1 MLGENGK
8 VFPAQCGSY
17 SGVIIG
23 TTDQYVLQRIT
34 WRSAVAHD
42 IEVLDQIPK
51 LGERVRVRYYGD
63 KGRIEHIGAHT

>member
-23 TTDQYVLQRIT
+23 TTDHYVLQRIT

-63 KGRIEHIGAHT
+63 KGRIEHIGA